1 MLESMPSGLLGANT
15 IAGFGLAYLVRWGIL
30 KKFVFRADRIFR
42 ASRQFYCEYFCVLVA
57 GVLSVLFNYYFY
69 SVPLAAGTS
78 FYVGFLAFGFFVS
91 IDMALERE
99 RETIAW
105 AIKEED
111 NFSEPKR
118 FYSLINKFF
127 LGSVVTILLVM
138 AIIIMIIARD
148 LAWLSGIELD
158 QMGMMLNMI
167 TKTIFKEIS
176 FVIATLLVL
185 VIMILYSYSKNL
197 KLLFQLETGVLESVT
212 NGDLSKL
219 VPVATSDEFGVIAT
233 NTNKMI
239 HGLRDRL
246 RILAGLN
253 VAKEVQENLLPNQ
266 PPKFK
271 DLDISG
277 VSLFCEEVGGDY
289 FDYFTLNDNKI
300 GIAVTD
306 SSGHGVG
313 ASLHMTTIRAFLRY
327 GAAEYKTATGLLN
340 SVNRHLTRDSYE
352 SGRFTTVFFL
362 EINAAD
368 KIMKWI
374 RAGHEPALLYD
385 PVTKK
390 CQKLVGEGMAL
401 GVDID
406 YQFQESEIKGWE
418 KGTIL
423 SIFSDG
429 LKETRNEHGEM
440 YGEQRIINILE
451 THADRTAMQIE
462 KALTQDLA
470 TFRNHEALLDDI
482 TMVTIKFN

>member
-1 MLESMPSGLLGANT
+1 MLESMPSGLLGVNT
-15 IAGFGLAYLVRWGIL
+15 VTGFGLAYLARWGIL
-30 KKFVFRADRIFR
+30 KRFVHSADRMLG
-42 ASRQFYCEYFCVLVA
+42 ASRQFYCEYFCVLLA
-57 GVLSVLFNYYFY
+57 GSLSVVFNTYFY
-69 SVPLAAGTS
+69 AVPFTGGIS
-78 FYVGFLAFGFFVS
+78 FYIGFLAFGFFIA
-91 IDMALERE
+91 IDMALEKE

-105 AIKEED
+105 AIQED
-111 NFSEPKR
+111 DGFAEPKR

-138 AIIIMIIARD
+138 AVIILIIARD

-176 FVIATLLVL
+176 FVIATLLTL
-185 VIMILYSYSKNL
+185 VILILYSYSKNL

-266 PPKFK
+266 APQFK

-289 FDYFTLNDNKI
+289 FDYFTLDEDKI

-327 GAAEYKTATGLLN
+327 GAAEYETAADLLN

-362 EINAAD
+362 EINVAD
-368 KIMKWI
+368 KMMKWI
-374 RAGHEPALLYD
+374 RAGHEPALLYV
-385 PVTKK
+385 PSLNR
-390 CQKLVGEGMAL
+390 CERLVGEGMAL

-406 YQFQESEIKGWE
+406 YQFQESTINGWE

-423 SIFSDG
+423 SVFSDG
-429 LKETRNEHGEM
+429 IKETRNEHGEM

-451 THADRTAMQIE
+451 THADKTAAQIE
-462 KALTQDLA
+462 KAMTQDLA
-470 TFRNHEALLDDI
+470 AFRNHDALPDDI